1 MMTTTRKPPMH
12 DLNLFRPLALLVPVL
27 VLGCAEPAPAPA
39 RAPTPVLPGECAAE
53 PARLLE
59 GKPFD
64 ADIQAQ
70 AQRLTGAR
78 SVRVIRPGQAVTM
91 DFNSFRLNIELDA
104 SDRVL
109 RVRCG

>member
-1 MMTTTRKPPMH
+1 MH
-12 DLNLFRPLALLVPVL
+12 DLNFIRPLALLVPGL
-27 VLGCAEPAPAPA
+27 VLGCAQPAPAPA
-39 RAPTPVLPGECAAE
+39 SATLPVPPGECAAE
-53 PARLLE
+53 TARLLE
-59 GKPFD
+59 GKVFD

-78 SVRVIRPGQAVTM
+78 SVRVVRPGQAVTM
-91 DFNSFRLNIELDA
+91 DFNPFRLNIELDA

>member
-1 MMTTTRKPPMH
+1 MH
-12 DLNLFRPLALLVPVL
+12 DLNFIRPLALLMPAL
-27 VLGCAEPAPAPA
+27 VLGCAQPAPAPTP
-39 RAPTPVLPGECAAE
+39 APAPPGECAAE

-59 GKPFD
+59 GKVFD
-64 ADIQAQ
+64 ADIRAQ
-70 AQRLTGAR
+70 AQSLSGAR

-91 DFNSFRLNIELDA
+91 DFNPFRLNIELDA

>member
-1 MMTTTRKPPMH
+1 MH
-12 DLNLFRPLALLVPVL
+12 DLILIRPLALLVPVL
-27 VLGCAEPAPAPA
+27 VLGCAQPAPAPA
-39 RAPTPVLPGECAAE
+39 PASASAPPGECAAE

-59 GKPFD
+59 GKAFD

-70 AQRLTGAR
+70 AQRLSGAR

-91 DFNSFRLNIELDA
+91 DFNPFRLNIELDA
-104 SDRVL
+104 LDRAL

>member
-12 DLNLFRPLALLVPVL
+12 ELNLIRPMALLVPVL
-27 VLGCAEPAPAPA
+27 VLGCAQPAPAPA
-39 RAPTPVLPGECAAE
+39 PAVPVPPGECATE
-53 PARLLE
+53 PARSVE
-59 GKPFD
+59 GKAFD
-64 ADIQAQ
+64 ADVQAQ
-70 AQRLTGAR
+70 AQRLSGAR

-91 DFNSFRLNIELDA
+91 DFSPFRLNIELDA

>member
-1 MMTTTRKPPMH
+1 MH
-12 DLNLFRPLALLVPVL
+12 DLNFVRPLALLVPVL
-27 VLGCAEPAPAPA
+27 VLGCAQPAPAPVP
-39 RAPTPVLPGECAAE
+39 APLPAPPGECAAE

-59 GKPFD
+59 GKVFG

-70 AQRLTGAR
+70 AQRLAGAR

-91 DFNSFRLNIELDA
+91 DFNPFRLNIELDA

>member
-1 MMTTTRKPPMH
+1 MH
-12 DLNLFRPLALLVPVL
+12 DLILIRPLALLVPVL
-27 VLGCAEPAPAPA
+27 VLGCAQPALVPAPAPA
-39 RAPTPVLPGECAAE
+39 PLGECAAD

-59 GKPFD
+59 GKTFD

-70 AQRLTGAR
+70 AQRLSGAR

-91 DFNSFRLNIELDA
+91 DFNPFRLNIELDA